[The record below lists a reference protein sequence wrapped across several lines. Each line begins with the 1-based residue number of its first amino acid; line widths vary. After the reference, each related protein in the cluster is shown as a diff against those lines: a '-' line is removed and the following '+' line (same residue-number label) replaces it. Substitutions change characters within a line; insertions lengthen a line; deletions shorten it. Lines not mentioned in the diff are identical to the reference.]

1 MIHGPHKTHRLLF
14 LWLLQLQR
22 EQHYSSPS
30 PSGIKP
36 QQGGPPPIDQSP
48 CTHQT
53 VPVQQPSHSPTCC
66 QGRPPN
72 RDPAESTHMVLSS
85 SRFATSNKSTTT
97 IKSKVDVPKIC
108 IHAVDGFEIQKTNDS
123 RVVSHVITNDSLGSK
138 A

>member
-1 MIHGPHKTHRLLF
+1 MAYLILNTFSHDTWP
-14 LWLLQLQR
+14 
-22 EQHYSSPS
+22 
-30 PSGIKP
+30 P
-36 QQGGPPPIDQSP
+36 QNSPPPFSWAASTPPRTTLFFSIRHQATAER

-53 VPVQQPSHSPTCC
+53 MPVQQPSHSPTCC

-72 RDPAESTHMVLSS
+72 SDPAESAHVVLSS

-108 IHAVDGFEIQKTNDS
+108 IQAVYGFEIQKTNDS